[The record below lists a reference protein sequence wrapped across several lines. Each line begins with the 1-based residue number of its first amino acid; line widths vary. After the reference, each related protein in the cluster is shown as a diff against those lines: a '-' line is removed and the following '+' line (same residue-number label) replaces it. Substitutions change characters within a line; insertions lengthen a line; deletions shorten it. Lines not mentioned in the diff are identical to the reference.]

1 MAPAALIPAAEG
13 RFIPRSTVIAVVIA
27 TTIAQISS
35 VMGIAVFPVIAPR
48 LAAEI
53 GIPAAMIG
61 YQISLIYGAAT
72 IGSPLMSFAVTRW
85 GACRATQVG
94 LACCAA
100 AMVLALS
107 ASVWA
112 LVIASVLLGVSMT
125 LMTPASTHLLF
136 RFSPPQNRN
145 LIFSIK
151 QTGVP
156 GGWVVMALIAPPITL
171 AFGWRWAVAI
181 VLCIALI
188 LIVLLQPVRA
198 SWDDD
203 RKPDAA
209 LRVNPISGLVA
220 LWRYPPLRYLA
231 IASLTLSFVQLCLGT
246 FLVTMLVQEAG
257 YSLVAAGVML
267 SVVQASGVGGR
278 ILWGWIADRTGN
290 SLALLRK
297 LAATT
302 AACSVM
308 MAFLSS
314 AWPQIVI
321 AIFLVVFGG
330 AAVGWNGL
338 FLAEVARS
346 SPKGM
351 VSQSTSAAMTW
362 NFAGILL
369 GPAMFAATL
378 SASGSYS
385 VSYLMLAFVG
395 LAGVML
401 LTASS
406 AAERRERVNDAR

>member
-1 MAPAALIPAAEG
+1 MLIPAAEG
-13 RFIPRSTVIAVVIA
+13 RYIPRSTVFAVVIA
-27 TTIAQISS
+27 TTVAQIAS

-53 GIPAAMIG
+53 GVAPATIG

-94 LACCAA
+94 LACCVG
-100 AMVLALS
+100 AMALALT

-112 LVIASVLLGVSMT
+112 LVAASILLGASMT

-156 GGWVVMALIAPPITL
+156 GGWVVMALVAPPITL
-171 AFGWRWAVAI
+171 AFGWRWATALVLGVA
-181 VLCIALI
+181 LL
-188 LIVLLQPVRA
+188 LIVLLQAVRA
-198 SWDDD
+198 QWDDD

-209 LRVNPISGLVA
+209 VHVNPMAGLAA
-220 LWRYPPLRYLA
+220 LWRIPPLRWLA
-231 IASLTLSFVQLCLGT
+231 AASLTLSFVQLCLGT
-246 FLVTMLVQEAG
+246 FLVTLLVQEAD
-257 YSLVAAGVML
+257 YTLVAAGVML

-278 ILWGWIADRTGN
+278 ILWGWIADRTGK
-290 SLALLRK
+290 SLGLLRN
-297 LAATT
+297 LAITT
-302 AACSVM
+302 TLCCVA
-308 MAFLSS
+308 MAFLSPE
-314 AWPQIVI
+314 WPKPII
-321 AIFLVVFGG
+321 ALFFVAFGA

-338 FLAEVARS
+338 FLAEVARA
-346 SPKGM
+346 SPRGM

-369 GPAMFAATL
+369 GPAMFAAVFG
-378 SASGSYS
+378 ASGSYT
-385 VSYLMLAFVG
+385 VTYLMLAVVAV
-395 LAGVML
+395 AGVML
-401 LTASS
+401 LGLSG
-406 AAERRERVNDAR
+406 AARRRDERAVA

>member
-1 MAPAALIPAAEG
+1 MLIPAAEG
-13 RFIPRSTVIAVVIA
+13 RYIPRSTVYAVVIA
-27 TTIAQISS
+27 TTIAQIAS

-53 GIPAAMIG
+53 GIAPAMIG

-94 LACCAA
+94 LAFG
-100 AMVLALS
+100 VLAMALALT

-112 LVIASVLLGVSMT
+112 LVVASILLGLSMT

-156 GGWVVMALIAPPITL
+156 GGWVVMALVAPPITL
-171 AFGWRWAVAI
+171 AFGWRWAAAL
-181 VLCIALI
+181 VLAVCLV
-188 LIVLLQPVRA
+188 LIVLLQFVRA
-198 SWDDD
+198 QWDDD

-209 LRVNPISGLVA
+209 VRVNPIASLVV
-220 LWRYPPLRYLA
+220 LWHHRPLRWLSA
-231 IASLTLSFVQLCLGT
+231 GALTLSCVQLCLGT
-246 FLVTMLVQEAG
+246 FLVTMLVQEAD

-278 ILWGWIADRTGN
+278 ILWGWIADRTSN
-290 SLALLRK
+290 SLGVLQK
-297 LAATT
+297 LAVTT
-302 AACSVM
+302 AACCVV
-308 MAFLSS
+308 MAFLSP
-314 AWPQIVI
+314 AWPQALI
-321 AIFLVVFGG
+321 ALLLVVFGA

-346 SPKGM
+346 SPRGM

-362 NFAGILL
+362 TFGGILL
-369 GPAMFAATL
+369 GPAVFAAVFGAT
-378 SASGSYS
+378 GSYG
-385 VSYLMLAFVG
+385 VTYLLLTLVPAAGVGMLALSG
-395 LAGVML
+395 
-401 LTASS
+401 
-406 AAERRERVNDAR
+406 AARRREPAAA

>member
-1 MAPAALIPAAEG
+1 MSEAQLIPAAEG
-13 RFIPRSTVIAVVIA
+13 RFIRRSTVYAVVIA
-27 TTIAQISS
+27 TTLAQIAS

-53 GIPAAMIG
+53 GVAPAAIG

-94 LACCAA
+94 LACCVA
-100 AMVLALS
+100 AMALALT
-107 ASVWA
+107 AAVWA
-112 LVIASVLLGVSMT
+112 LVAASLLLGLAMT

-171 AFGWRWAVAI
+171 SVGWRWAAALVLAVA
-181 VLCIALI
+181 AI
-188 LIVLLQPVRA
+188 LVVLLQGVRA
-198 SWDDD
+198 QWDDD
-203 RKPDAA
+203 RKPGAA
-209 LRVNPISGLVA
+209 VRVNPLAGLVA
-220 LWRYPPLRYLA
+220 VWRHAPLRWLA

-246 FLVTMLVQEAG
+246 FLVTMLVQEAD

-267 SVVQASGVGGR
+267 SVVQASGVAGR
-278 ILWGWIADRTGN
+278 ILWGYIADRTGD
-290 SLALLRK
+290 SLGLLRRIA
-297 LAATT
+297 LTAT
-302 AACSVM
+302 ACCVGI
-308 MAFLSS
+308 AFLTP
-314 AWPQIVI
+314 AWPQLLI
-321 AIFLVVFGG
+321 ALFFVVFGA

-338 FLAEVARS
+338 FLAEVART
-346 SPKGM
+346 SPRGL

-369 GPAMFAATL
+369 GPAIFAAMYGAT
-378 SASGSYS
+378 GSYTTT
-385 VSYLMLAFVG
+385 YLMLAIVAVAGFVLLSLSG
-395 LAGVML
+395 AAG
-401 LTASS
+401 
-406 AAERRERVNDAR
+406 RRERAAA